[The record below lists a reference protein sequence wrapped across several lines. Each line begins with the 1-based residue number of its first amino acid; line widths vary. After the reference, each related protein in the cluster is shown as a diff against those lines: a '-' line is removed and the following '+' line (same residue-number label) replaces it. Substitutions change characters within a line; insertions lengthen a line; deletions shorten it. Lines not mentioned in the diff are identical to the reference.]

1 MTIEKLQKEMV
12 AAMKAK
18 DNLRKEVIA
27 GLITAI
33 KYAAISKKCKDNITE
48 ALVDEVLL
56 KELNAAEDSVTTC
69 PPERTELLE
78 KYTKSLEIV
87 KEYAPVLMSEAEIR
101 SYIESELIELTS
113 VNVTISPKIKGML
126 MKNIMP
132 HLKGKADGNLVNK
145 IVTELLSN

>member
-33 KYAAISKKCKDNITE
+33 KYAAISKKCKYNITE

-56 KELNAAEDSVTTC
+56 KELSAAEDSVTTC

-101 SYIESELIELTS
+101 SYIESKLIELTS